1 MSATS
6 TVDDTSALSQDSSS
20 GLRQRKWIEKV
31 PGYGAA
37 KETAQFL
44 DKRLPKIRGRP
55 MITEFAR
62 NIKSGVTVSLVSLPL
77 SVSLALA
84 ADATPVQGLLTA
96 IYAGLVSGL
105 FGG

>member
-1 MSATS
+1 MSHDDSAAI
-6 TVDDTSALSQDSSS
+6 VDASSQ
-20 GLRQRKWIEKV
+20 GEGMRKRKWYEKV
-31 PGYGAA
+31 PGFTAA
-37 KETAQFL
+37 KETGAFL

-55 MITEFAR
+55 MVTEFAR
-62 NIKSGVTVSLVSLPL
+62 NLKSGVTVSLVSLPL